1 MSKEFTPE
9 QLLLSEFCQDSLDYY
24 DSLVWL
30 HHSQDADTIE
40 YRDKENIKKGLANKY
55 AKLSADFKTLIDI
68 GLIDTPN
75 SSDLIDLLNKYY
87 KENSILYN
95 HYKRELYKDKF
106 N

>member
-1 MSKEFTPE
+1 MGKEFTPE
-9 QLLLSEFCQDSLDYY
+9 QLLISDFCQDSLDYY

-30 HHSQDADTIE
+30 HHSQDADNIE
-40 YRDKENIKKGLANKY
+40 YRDRESIKKGLADKY

-68 GLIDTPN
+68 GLINAPD
-75 SSDLIDLLNKYY
+75 SSALIDLLNKYS